1 MKELLLFLAGLGLS
15 LFTLKYSPQLKA
27 FVKKAR
33 LEQEI
38 YEIQKRLTND
48 PREAEMIAESV
59 YEREYEGLNEQE
71 KDQLLDDDQLVY
83 ETQEKLAFQ
92 FTEDTLKANQEMV
105 IAAINEIGGFIL
117 EYTNA
122 SMRTSREIVLHAVAE
137 NGLALEYADES
148 FKADREIVLTAVETD
163 GGAFFYADESLKN
176 DRDIILA
183 ALRREGNYTSAD
195 VLKEATKDARYKWD
209 RGVVAAAVYSDG
221 LALQYADESLK
232 TDREIVLMAV
242 EENGLALQYADESL
256 KADLEIVLAAVKK
269 NVTPSGYRFGNY
281 CDNSYALQYADESLK
296 ADLDIV
302 LVSIQENGRNA
313 LKHADDCLK
322 RDPQIMKAVFKKS
335 KLRLKKS

>member
-232 TDREIVLMAV
+232 
-242 EENGLALQYADESL
+242 
-256 KADLEIVLAAVKK
+256 ADLEIVLAAVKK